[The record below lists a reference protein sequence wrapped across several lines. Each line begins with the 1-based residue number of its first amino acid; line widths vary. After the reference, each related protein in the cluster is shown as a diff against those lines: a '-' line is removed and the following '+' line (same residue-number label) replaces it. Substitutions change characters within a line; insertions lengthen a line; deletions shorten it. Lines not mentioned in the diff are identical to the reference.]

1 MSDDQAYP
9 LKHFCFEFNIFVRN
23 CLQLPDAKNLFVQ
36 FLPLIYFPLC
46 QFQLHLIIRTR
57 LDIYAFFRNKS
68 FMLDEMPLEIP
79 FKIVI
84 TFILCYSGILEI
96 LCYCKE

>member
-1 MSDDQAYP
+1 MCSVSSGIKSIYFVLQMSDDQAYP
-9 LKHFCFEFNIFVRN
+9 LKHFCFELNIFVRN

-57 LDIYAFFRNKS
+57 LDIYTFFRNKRNI
-68 FMLDEMPLEIP
+68 LDEMTLEIP
-79 FKIVI
+79 SK
-84 TFILCYSGILEI
+84 
-96 LCYCKE
+96 